1 MIPGRAS
8 VEIDGRTLP
17 GQTDAAFLEE
27 LKDAL
32 GRDGNPGIEVIRS
45 LPAVEASSK
54 TPLFD
59 HLASTLT
66 RHDPTGFPLPYLIP
80 GYTDAKAYAKLGT
93 NCYGFAPVRFDPTH
107 EVSFAAMYHGHDERV
122 PVEGV
127 HWGLR
132 ILYEAVVGFTG

>member
-1 MIPGRAS
+1 MEENQIS
-8 VEIDGRTLP
+8 LDSHITL
-17 GQTDAAFLEE
+17 
-27 LKDAL
+27 
-32 GRDGNPGIEVIRS
+32 
-45 LPAVEASSK
+45 
-54 TPLFD
+54 
-59 HLASTLT
+59 
-66 RHDPTGFPLPYLIP
+66 
-80 GYTDAKAYAKLGT
+80 